1 MLKYKCLSCNKD
13 YSNKI
18 DEELKKQF
26 KNTFKFSNNDINKL
40 MLLLRKVIYPY
51 EYIDEWEKFN
61 KTSLHEKE
69 ELYNN
74 LNMED
79 ITYADYMHA
88 KRVCKDFH
96 IKTLGEY
103 HNSYLKNDALILAD
117 LFKNFRKMCLKNY
130 QLDPAKYFLAPNY
143 LDKQL

>member
-1 MLKYKCLSCNKD
+1 
-13 YSNKI
+13 
-18 DEELKKQF
+18 
-26 KNTFKFSNNDINKL
+26 

-51 EYIDEWEKFN
+51 EYIDEFEKFN

-88 KRVCKDFH
+88 KRVCKDFL

-103 HNSYLKNDALILAD
+103 HDLYLKSDTLILAD
-117 LFKNFRKMCLKNY
+117 LFKNFRKMCLENY
-130 QLDPAKYFLAPNY
+130 QLDPAKYFSAPR
-143 LDKQL
+143 LFGQTVLR